1 MAVSV
6 VACGGGDSGTPA
18 ATEPAVTI
26 AADKKAKDLLPDLG
40 PLGYTIVQQEA
51 DPGAQL
57 TGQDAY
63 RAIYQKGQGPQGAL
77 VEIFLFPDEN
87 AAKQQFGALSS
98 ALKKPSAEFLG
109 GSATF
114 VDAPS
119 PNVGDERKSYMTT
132 TKDAQGNRAW
142 TDLYRIGRL
151 LVLTQTL
158 DAATGDQ
165 LAVREGIVKQ
175 VQVKAR

>member
-1 MAVSV
+1 MAVSAM
-6 VACGGGDSGTPA
+6 ACSGDDSAPSATAQPA
-18 ATEPAVTI
+18 ITI
-26 AADKKAKDLLPDLG
+26 AAGTKAKDLLPDLG

-63 RAIYQKGQGPQGAL
+63 RAIYRKGQGPQSAL
-77 VEIFLFPDEN
+77 VELFLFPDEA
-87 AAKQQFGALSS
+87 AAKQQFSALSS

-109 GSATF
+109 GSAAF

-119 PNVGDERKSYMTT
+119 PNIGDERKSYMTT

-165 LAVREGIVKQ
+165 IQVREGIVKQ
-175 VQVKAR
+175 VQAKAR